1 MPRTVI
7 AIVVMPGLNLENLHV
22 SVITFT
28 FHPNNSGRLQYHGI
42 RLPVYQVLTKHAGY
56 PYAGLL
62 PAVRPIPPYI
72 CADFASPGYF
82 MG

>member
-1 MPRTVI
+1 
-7 AIVVMPGLNLENLHV
+7 
-22 SVITFT
+22 
-28 FHPNNSGRLQYHGI
+28 
-42 RLPVYQVLTKHAGY
+42 VLTKLAGY
-56 PYAGLL
+56 PYVGLL